1 MLKSALLQA
10 VENHKGNRTGA
21 EWDSHLSQSMISP
34 GKQTRRT
41 FFPAGPPR
49 LSYSD
54 PPKSDF
60 LSTVSD
66 QEQFL
71 LFFPIFFFFL
81 SFLEMREE
89 KKLRILA
96 SFCPHRASPA
106 AGRIQ
111 YLVSVKLLQYQ

>member
-71 LFFPIFFFFL
+71 LFFPIFFFFFPL
-81 SFLEMREE
+81 FPRNAGGKETQDSGVFL
-89 KKLRILA
+89 
-96 SFCPHRASPA
+96 PT
-106 AGRIQ
+106 
-111 YLVSVKLLQYQ
+111 